1 MSEAA
6 EGPDRLGDW
15 KGNGENAAEPTTL
28 RHQVGSLPA
37 AVLATWRTRYVTIDG
52 IDLQTRAI
60 LNAEAAA
67 MRAEGQQP
75 DARTVWLRLIERL
88 LRLAEPP
95 PELVAATALAGLAS
109 GLRPQGFEPPSPA
122 AAPGASVD

>member
-1 MSEAA
+1 
-6 EGPDRLGDW
+6 
-15 KGNGENAAEPTTL
+15 
-28 RHQVGSLPA
+28 
-37 AVLATWRTRYVTIDG
+37 
-52 IDLQTRAI
+52 
-60 LNAEAAA
+60 

-75 DARTVWLRLIERL
+75 DAQTIWLRLIDQL

-122 AAPGASVD
+122 AARDAPPD